1 MSLPTL
7 TYFNFKGRAFPVRVL
22 LFKAYGKDGWTNETF
37 EFPAWPVLKPTTP
50 LGSLRK
56 IGVLVMLLFLM
67 KTGVLV
73 MLLFLMQ
80 DRWFGPVVVF
90 HNNSFIV
97 ISPTLLRV
105 SFPPTAFLTLPDGTR
120 FAQSESIARYAGKLC
135 GMYPS
140 DPLQALIVDEASAV
154 ANEAL
159 SKAPQHSDANEMKR
173 LREEYGKGFL
183 AKAMALLEA
192 RVASAGGGPFLLGAT
207 MTYSDLIV
215 HGLVDMIV
223 AGQIDHILPEY
234 VQSYPHLVALNTA
247 VVESDLVKAYTAAG
261 YSS

>member
-1 MSLPTL
+1 MVFDNVTQYCFFWWLIHC
-7 TYFNFKGRAFPVRVL
+7 YFSH
-22 LFKAYGKDGWTNETF
+22 TF
-37 EFPAWPVLKPTTP
+37 WC
-50 LGSLRK
+50 
-56 IGVLVMLLFLM
+56 
-67 KTGVLV
+67 
-73 MLLFLMQ
+73 
-80 DRWFGPVVVF
+80 
-90 HNNSFIV
+90 
-97 ISPTLLRV
+97 V

-120 FAQSESIARYAGKLC
+120 VTQSESIARYAAQLC

-154 ANEAL
+154 ASEAL
-159 SKAPQHSDANEMKR
+159 SKAPQHSDANEKKR

-192 RVASAGGGPFLLGAT
+192 RVAGTSGGPFVLGAT
-207 MTYSDLIV
+207 MTYADLIL

-223 AGQIDHILPEY
+223 AGQFDYILPEY

>member
-37 EFPAWPVLKPTTP
+37 EFPAWPTLKPTTP

-56 IGVLVMLLFLM
+56 I
-67 KTGVLV
+67 GVLV

-159 SKAPQHSDANEMKR
+159 SKAPQHSDADEMKR

>member
-1 MSLPTL
+1 M
-7 TYFNFKGRAFPVRVL
+7 
-22 LFKAYGKDGWTNETF
+22 
-37 EFPAWPVLKPTTP
+37 
-50 LGSLRK
+50 
-56 IGVLVMLLFLM
+56 
-67 KTGVLV
+67 
-73 MLLFLMQ
+73 
-80 DRWFGPVVVF
+80 
-90 HNNSFIV
+90 
-97 ISPTLLRV
+97 RV

-159 SKAPQHSDANEMKR
+159 SKAPQHSDADEMKR